1 MVAVPALT
9 RRAALA
15 APLALAACGGE
26 DAAERARGIL
36 YGRALSVTPPKS
48 PWDDQW
54 NHFKAQIARDPSI
67 ALDYFNRGETG
78 PEDQQMFDLRRG
90 RAHVGGPSLQGLSV
104 IIPELTIAMAPYL
117 FESEAEVDYVYDRHL
132 LEVFRPLFRARG
144 LHLMQWVEVGW
155 TNLYS
160 NGAILT
166 PADAAGQRLRGA
178 PNRASQAFLRAI
190 GADSVP
196 LGSTELIPAL
206 QTGLITGGLGAT
218 VFHYFSTRDYATDLT
233 LTRQSYDTGAIIFNN
248 AWYEGASAAQ
258 RRTLDAAWMSSDQAR
273 ASVRKLT
280 QFAIDDMRKRGI
292 KVHELTPEQRAQWVK
307 ATEGVADAL
316 VAEIGGQS
324 RQVMDAII
332 AGKQAFAAGRA

>member
-1 MVAVPALT
+1 
-9 RRAALA
+9 
-15 APLALAACGGE
+15 
-26 DAAERARGIL
+26 
-36 YGRALSVTPPKS
+36 
-48 PWDDQW
+48 
-54 NHFKAQIARDPSI
+54 
-67 ALDYFNRGETG
+67 
-78 PEDQQMFDLRRG
+78 
-90 RAHVGGPSLQGLSV
+90 
-104 IIPELTIAMAPYL
+104 
-117 FESEAEVDYVYDRHL
+117 
-132 LEVFRPLFRARG
+132 LFRARG

-218 VFHYFSTRDYATDLT
+218 VFHFFSTRDYATDLT
-233 LTRQSYDTGAIIFNN
+233 LTKQSYDTGAIIFNN
-248 AWYEGASAAQ
+248 AWYEGANAAQ
-258 RRTLDAAWMSSDQAR
+258 RRTLDAAWMSSDEAR
-273 ASVRKLT
+273 ASVRTLT